1 MTVIADVV
9 AAAVA
14 AVTDAT
20 VDVGEGIFL
29 PESVSLSLNVILHF
43 SFEKN

>member
-1 MTVIADVV
+1 MAVIVDGDDVG
-9 AAAVA
+9 AAVA

-29 PESVSLSLNVILHF
+29 PESVSLSLNVI
-43 SFEKN
+43 